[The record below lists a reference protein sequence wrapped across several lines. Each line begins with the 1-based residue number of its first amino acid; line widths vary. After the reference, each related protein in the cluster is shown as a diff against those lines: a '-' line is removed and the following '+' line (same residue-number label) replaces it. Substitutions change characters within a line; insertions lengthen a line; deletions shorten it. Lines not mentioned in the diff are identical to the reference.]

1 MRFEGEEAPEQRFIG
16 TIVGIEDHDPHKWPK
31 SKWRCLKV
39 QWDETSTI
47 SRPDRGLSSADDSL
61 SSQLLIRGLEHET
74 ITRALCLSVL
84 VRKPNSTSQR
94 RNNCSSIAYER
105 LYSSPLVTNTIP
117 SLI

>member
-47 SRPDRGLSSADDSL
+47 SRPDRMNENVSLVSL
-61 SSQLLIRGLEHET
+61 SIPFVIVVYTSLQFT
-74 ITRALCLSVL
+74 IHG
-84 VRKPNSTSQR
+84 
-94 RNNCSSIAYER
+94 
-105 LYSSPLVTNTIP
+105 
-117 SLI
+117 